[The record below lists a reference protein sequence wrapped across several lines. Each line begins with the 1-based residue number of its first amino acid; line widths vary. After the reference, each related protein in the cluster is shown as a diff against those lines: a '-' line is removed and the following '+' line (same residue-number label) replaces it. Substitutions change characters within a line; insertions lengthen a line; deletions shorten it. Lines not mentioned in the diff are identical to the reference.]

1 MKIRPFPYPYKAAL
15 AICNDLDCLR
25 TFEEMKAVHDVL
37 NGSGMTPC
45 GPGLGL
51 EIGDSF
57 HFFTVHPQQDD
68 TLAYF
73 EGLTPQPSSAAPA
86 IRDGIASGL
95 LDIVHTWGN
104 YSQKGGFVRRHA
116 EWAVEEL
123 RKYGLKVPVWVN
135 HGDRHNFQNLGRT
148 DSLGDVRE
156 TFSVRGDRSEV
167 LEYHADLAREAGIR
181 YIWIKEL
188 TPIPGQQRHLDI
200 TDWLENGADLA
211 RFLVRDLLN
220 SRGGAPSPQLKNPLI
235 RCRKLRDGGDFFE
248 ILRYGYFHKDG
259 SEFLPELLSARF
271 LRRLVETGGA
281 CLLYMHLGK
290 GRPSPKVPFSKEA
303 YRALEHLAQWARAG
317 DIWVTTA
324 SRLCRYIELR
334 LRLKLTSSE
343 ANDSSVIHGSFVD
356 AGDLQAPEVE
366 GLTFYAPCGINR
378 RIEINGKSYSLI
390 ENPADHTGAVSYTV
404 PLPPIGYCW
413 E

>member
-1 MKIRPFPYPYKAAL
+1 VKIRPFPYPYKAAL

-37 NGSGMTPC
+37 NGSRMTPC

-51 EIGDSF
+51 EVGDSF

-73 EGLTPQPSSAAPA
+73 DGLTPLPSAAAPA
-86 IRDGIASGL
+86 LREGIASGL
-95 LDIVHTWGN
+95 LDILHTWGN
-104 YSQKGGFVRRHA
+104 YSQKGGFIRRHA

-123 RKYGLKVPVWVN
+123 RKYGLKIPVWVN
-135 HGDRHNFQNLGRT
+135 HGDRHNFQNLGRA

-156 TFSVRGDRSEV
+156 SVSVRGDRSEV
-167 LEYHADLAREAGIR
+167 FEYHADLAREAGIR
-181 YIWIKEL
+181 YVWIKEL
-188 TPIPGQQRHLDI
+188 TPIPGQQRPLGI
-200 TDWLENGADLA
+200 TDWLECGADLT

-220 SRGGAPSPQLKNPLI
+220 IGGNASSPQLRNRLI
-235 RCRKLRDGGDFFE
+235 RHRKLRDGGDFFE
-248 ILRYGYFHKDG
+248 ILRYGWFHKDG

-290 GRPSPKVPFSKEA
+290 GRPSPKTPFSKEA
-303 YRALEHLAQWARAG
+303 YRALERLAQWSRAG

-334 LRLKLTSSE
+334 LRLSLTSNGTNE
-343 ANDSSVIHGSFVD
+343 QAEIRGSFAE
-356 AGDLQAPEVE
+356 AGDLQAPDVA
-366 GLTFYAPCGINR
+366 GLTIYAPRATAGR
-378 RIEINGKSYSLI
+378 LEINGRSYSLI
-390 ENPADHTGAVSYTV
+390 ENPADHTGTVSFTV
-404 PLPPIGYCW
+404 PLPPVGYCW